1 MASTSEIAKKL
12 DDIHNRLGTGPAA
25 RYAMAD
31 LIKKHGATAVNEAV
45 KHNDTRHLYR

>member
-12 DDIHNRLGTGPAA
+12 DDIHNRLGASAAA
-25 RYAMAD
+25 RYAVAD
-31 LIKKHGATAVNEAV
+31 LIKKHGATAVDAAV